1 MFTEFYVKT
10 KLALESYKNDER
22 GVTAIEYG
30 LIAAGI
36 AVAILGAVTTVGND
50 LIDVFEKVSGAL
62 TGSEGGGAGP
72 EIGGDV

>member
-36 AVAILGAVTTVGND
+36 AVAIIIAVETVGVN
-50 LIDVFEKVSGAL
+50 LTSLFTKVAN
-62 TGSEGGGAGP
+62 
-72 EIGGDV
+72 EIGVHN

>member
-36 AVAILGAVTTVGND
+36 AVAILTAVNLVGTN
-50 LIDVFEKVSGAL
+50 LTAL
-62 TGSEGGGAGP
+62 FNEVAG
-72 EIGGDV
+72 EIAK

>member
-36 AVAILGAVTTVGND
+36 AVAILIGVTAVGENLNSLFNHISTN
-50 LIDVFEKVSGAL
+50 L
-62 TGSEGGGAGP
+62 TF
-72 EIGGDV
+72 